1 MAWQDEELAI
11 RWGDVDTF
19 DAFALPAPGNDK
31 GKGNNVQ
38 VDVDR
43 PLVWRILLQAGV
55 PQGLLP
61 GETIQVLWFVTLGVG
76 SSRVTI
82 RRTLTLDN
90 AAPVQD
96 ILLDAPAQVLTVSY
110 EWALAGGGASIRRLE
125 IGNLVTPYNWSE
137 IR

>member
-1 MAWQDEELAI
+1 MAWRDEEIAR

-19 DAFALPAPGNDK
+19 DASAAITK

-43 PLVWRILLQAGV
+43 PLVWRVVLQAGV
-55 PQGLLP
+55 SGGLLP
-61 GETIQVLWFVTLGVG
+61 GETIDVLWFVTLGVG

-82 RRTLTLDN
+82 RRTLQLTN
-90 AAPVQD
+90 ASPVQD

-110 EWALAGGGASIRRLE
+110 EWGMVGGGAPIRKLE
-125 IGNLVTPYNWSE
+125 IGNLVTPYNWSA